1 MAAEAR
7 SIKAVKNT
15 GKAAVLLRALVP
27 EAQVFSF
34 YDLTGTC
41 IWNTSGASDHE
52 IDGFV
57 AELVEEG
64 LAALVE
70 ATTLPKR
77 KLRSG
82 RTALAAPVS
91 DHKRAAL
98 GVIVCIFSA
107 NAASSSAFDPEG
119 LKRILEPAAELIGE
133 GMRVSQALIESNR
146 LRNEVENELL
156 LVYEIDERIHS
167 PARGHANLAQLVG
180 RSGRYIGVNYSV
192 LLIPAK
198 RIRISATHSSWK
210 KVNRRA
216 LDSFMVKQLLPKLP
230 AQREPLIFNIPPIT
244 AADSVAAEGFQA
256 MMSPIMDK
264 QGNVEGM
271 LAQLGRV
278 DGREFSVR
286 DQRFMAQVAR
296 KSEHVISQSFDTM
309 TGLMNRAGFEEQM
322 HEAFKSLESDEQ
334 THQVLYFDL
343 DNLQLVNDTFGH
355 QAGDEVIKRFA
366 RLLEENLPKS
376 AVLSRMTGDDFC
388 MLLTKADAETAL
400 EHANSVR
407 EKGKSL
413 RYLEGDRSLQVTI
426 SVGVA
431 EFRKSSGDEGNALTT
446 ARMACEAAKDYGG
459 DRIEVFDDCNQSIV
473 RRFDD
478 MQLVADIQK
487 AMDGDNFA
495 LVVQPLASLGDA
507 PKPPRYEV
515 LLRMDDGGGGR
526 VPAKALFSAAERYQ
540 MMPHIDRWVISTVLR
555 ELTTVAEGIAESNAI
570 FAINLSGQS
579 LADEDILEFIK
590 TEIEHS
596 GLSPATLCFEITESA
611 AVTNLRK
618 AQAFIDGLRELGCS
632 ISLDDFG
639 AGLSSF
645 AYLKDF
651 NVDTLKI
658 DGGFVHDI
666 ESNRISRSMVAAIAE
681 VAKVMEL
688 KTVAEF
694 VGTPGCRDM
703 LKGIGVDYAQGNF
716 IGEPV
721 PIASVLDEFTDKAS
735 AAVS

>member
-15 GKAAVLLRALVP
+15 GKAAALLRALVP

-52 IDGFV
+52 IDSFV
-57 AELVEEG
+57 GDLVTDG
-64 LAALVE
+64 LAALVD
-70 ATTLPKR
+70 AATLPKR

-82 RTALAAPVS
+82 RTVLATPVS
-91 DHKRAAL
+91 DHKRTAL
-98 GVIVCIFSA
+98 GVIICVFSA
-107 NAASSSAFDPEG
+107 NAASSSAFDPNA
-119 LKRILEPAAELIGE
+119 LKQTLEPAAELIGE

-146 LRNEVENELL
+146 LRNDVENELM

-167 PARGHANLAQLVG
+167 PSRGHSNLAQLVG

-216 LDSFMVKQLLPKLP
+216 LDSFMIKQLLPKLP
-230 AQREPLIFNIPPIT
+230 AQREPLIFNIPPL
-244 AADSVAAEGFQA
+244 AEADSAAAEGFQA
-256 MMSPIMDK
+256 MMSPILDK
-264 QGNVEGM
+264 HGNVEGM

-286 DQRFMAQVAR
+286 DQRFMAQIAR
-296 KSEHVISQSFDTM
+296 KAEHVVAQSFDSM
-309 TGLMNRAGFEEQM
+309 TGLMNRKGFEEQL
-322 HEAFKSLESDEQ
+322 HEAFKSLEGDDQ
-334 THQVLYFDL
+334 AHQVLYFDL

-355 QAGDEVIKRFA
+355 EAGDEIIKRFA
-366 RLLEENLPKS
+366 RLLEEDLPKS
-376 AVLSRMTGDDFC
+376 AVLSRMTGDDYC
-388 MLLTKADAETAL
+388 MLLTNAAAVTAL

-426 SVGVA
+426 SAGIA
-431 EFRKSSGDEGNALTT
+431 EMRKSSGDEGNALTT

-487 AMDGDNFA
+487 AMDGDSFA
-495 LVVQPLASLGDA
+495 LVAQPLASLGDA

-515 LLRMDDGGGGR
+515 LLRMDDGDGGR

-540 MMPHIDRWVISTVLR
+540 MMPHIDRWVISSVLQ
-555 ELTTVAEGIAESNAI
+555 ELTTVAQRVAESNAI

-579 LADEDILEFIK
+579 LADEDMLAFIK
-590 TEIEHS
+590 EEIKRS
-596 GLSPATLCFEITESA
+596 SLPAATLCFEITESA

-618 AQAFIDGLRELGCS
+618 AQAFINGLRELGCS

-703 LKGIGVDYAQGNF
+703 LRGIGVDYAQGHF

-721 PIASVLDEFTDKAS
+721 PIESVLEEFADTAS
-735 AAVS
+735 AAAS